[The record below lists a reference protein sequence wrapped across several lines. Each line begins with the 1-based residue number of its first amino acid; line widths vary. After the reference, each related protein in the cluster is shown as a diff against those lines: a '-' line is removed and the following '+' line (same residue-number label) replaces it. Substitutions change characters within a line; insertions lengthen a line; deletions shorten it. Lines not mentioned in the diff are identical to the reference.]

1 MKAVGGKLVWGD
13 ENAAVTNVSTDS
25 REVKT
30 GTLFVPII
38 GERVDAH
45 RFISD
50 VLEAGASCVFFSDD
64 REKEKK
70 GAGIYVSNTLLAMQ
84 KFAAWY
90 RSKLPVRIIGITGS
104 VGKTTTKEMP
114 YFYYLRAEKY
124 FRNWVRSK
132 VFIPFRSLTFSMP
145 LNWLMFSIPLR
156 SIHALRKRTYSS
168 MMA

>member
-1 MKAVGGKLVWGD
+1 MSLRQTDRGDKMRQVQIKDIVKAVGGKLVWGD

-84 KFAAWY
+84 KFAC
-90 RSKLPVRIIGITGS
+90 LVPQ
-104 VGKTTTKEMP
+104 
-114 YFYYLRAEKY
+114 
-124 FRNWVRSK
+124 
-132 VFIPFRSLTFSMP
+132 
-145 LNWLMFSIPLR
+145 
-156 SIHALRKRTYSS
+156 
-168 MMA
+168 